1 MVICKFWDAGNCR
14 FGQNCRFEHPNTNR
28 AQTSN
33 RFSAFNNLSSGGG
46 FGNGSSDNG
55 SNTYSIT
62 KETIEKDL
70 TTERPQW
77 ILSAYGPGRDAPEQ
91 LFGGSAREQSFEE
104 MRLHHVLAA
113 SKGSPQQAL
122 NEAQQ
127 LYQQAEQ
134 QIQTTVGNLDGAIQ
148 FIIGAGN
155 NHPNRIDICKQ
166 NTLPGGTTGE
176 FLKGNRAQ
184 SSFSQASPFR
194 SNSGTNS
201 SNPFS
206 SSAQSSSAFGG
217 NTPSSNTSNPFG
229 QAHNS
234 GASTFGQPSST
245 SAFGQPNA
253 LGQKP
258 SPFATANYFSI
269 WKASVWPAGSTY
281 SSFQPARP
289 APDDISVRTGVSIRP
304 KAQPIWGTSVRAG
317 VAASGRLRC
326 FWSDEHIRTEAES
339 IWEPKYVKSIRRGGE
354 QLQLEHHG
362 KSIWR
367 HCQASKSF
375 RRTEPARC
383 FAFRRTIPNCCV

>member
-1 MVICKFWDAGNCR
+1 M
-14 FGQNCRFEHPNTNR
+14 
-28 AQTSN
+28 
-33 RFSAFNNLSSGGG
+33 
-46 FGNGSSDNG
+46 
-55 SNTYSIT
+55 T

-91 LFGGSAREQSFEE
+91 LFGGSVREQSFEE

-134 QIQTTVGNLDGAIQ
+134 QIQTTVRNLDGAIQ
-148 FIIGAGN
+148 FIIAAGN
-155 NHPNRIDICKQ
+155 SHPNRIDICKQ

-176 FLKGNRAQ
+176 FLKENRAE
-184 SSFSQASPFR
+184 SAFSQASPFQ

-206 SSAQSSSAFGG
+206 SHAQSSSPFGG
-217 NTPSSNTSNPFG
+217 NTPSSNTSSPFG

-258 SPFATANYFSI
+258 SPFGTPAFGQASQPTSAFGQPPPTTSAFGKPAFGQPAQPTPAFSQPGQPSTTSAFGQ
-269 WKASVWPAGSTY
+269 ASALGQKPSPFGAPSFGQASQPAGGSGAFGQT
-281 SSFQPARP
+281 SALGQKPNPFGNPTQHRSLRLRAPLDSRRNQRRP
-289 APDDISVRTGVSIRP
+289 ALSDNLPRVPVQVLLDS
-304 KAQPIWGTSVRAG
+304 
-317 VAASGRLRC
+317 LR
-326 FWSDEHIRTEAES
+326 SS
-339 IWEPKYVKSIRRGGE
+339 P
-354 QLQLEHHG
+354 Q
-362 KSIWR
+362 
-367 HCQASKSF
+367 
-375 RRTEPARC
+375 
-383 FAFRRTIPNCCV
+383 

>member
-134 QIQTTVGNLDGAIQ
+134 QIQTTVGNLDG
-148 FIIGAGN
+148 
-155 NHPNRIDICKQ
+155 
-166 NTLPGGTTGE
+166 
-176 FLKGNRAQ
+176 
-184 SSFSQASPFR
+184 
-194 SNSGTNS
+194 
-201 SNPFS
+201 
-206 SSAQSSSAFGG
+206 
-217 NTPSSNTSNPFG
+217 
-229 QAHNS
+229 
-234 GASTFGQPSST
+234 QP
-245 SAFGQPNA
+245 
-253 LGQKP
+253 L
-258 SPFATANYFSI
+258 
-269 WKASVWPAGSTY
+269 SV
-281 SSFQPARP
+281 
-289 APDDISVRTGVSIRP
+289 
-304 KAQPIWGTSVRAG
+304 
-317 VAASGRLRC
+317 
-326 FWSDEHIRTEAES
+326 
-339 IWEPKYVKSIRRGGE
+339 
-354 QLQLEHHG
+354 
-362 KSIWR
+362 
-367 HCQASKSF
+367 
-375 RRTEPARC
+375 
-383 FAFRRTIPNCCV
+383 